1 MSRRY
6 RAVVEVSDYWME
18 DEPDGVAAG
27 LQNILDAAFEYID
40 GHDAKVIGE
49 VTVTEVDE

>member
-18 DEPDGVAAG
+18 GEANRDG
-27 LQNILDAAFEYID
+27 LQDIFDYAFEYID

-49 VTVTEVDE
+49 VTVTEADE